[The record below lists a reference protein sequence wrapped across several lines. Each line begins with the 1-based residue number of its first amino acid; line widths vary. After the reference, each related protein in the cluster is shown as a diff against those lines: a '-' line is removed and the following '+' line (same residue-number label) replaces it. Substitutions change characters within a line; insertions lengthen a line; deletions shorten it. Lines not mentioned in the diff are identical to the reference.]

1 MKKKI
6 LQYGNQILEQRSEE
20 VKEFN
25 TLELK
30 TLVADM
36 LDTLN
41 ARGNTAA
48 GLSAPQIGILKR
60 LAICRRMDLE
70 EVNSDADPIWE
81 VMINPVIKVTS
92 KETTTMWEGCLS
104 INQGDLFGKVTRP
117 KDVKVEYYDI
127 EGKKKSLNASGY
139 FSHVIQHEIDHLDG
153 KLFISYIPNP
163 AELYTSEEMD

>member
-6 LQYGNQILEQRSEE
+6 LQYGNPILEQRSEE
-20 VKEFN
+20 IKEFD
-25 TLELK
+25 TPELK
-30 TLVADM
+30 NLVTDM

-60 LAICRRMDLE
+60 VAICRRMDLE
-70 EVNSDADPIWE
+70 EEDVNKDPVWE

-117 KDVKVEYYDI
+117 KDIKVEYYDI
-127 EGKKKSLNASGY
+127 TGKMKSLNATGY

-153 KLFISYIPNP
+153 KLFISYVPNP
-163 AELYTSEEMD
+163 SELYTSEEMD